1 MKKFF
6 VPETVQTSGMDCG
19 PAALKS
25 LFEGFGMPVSY
36 GRLREA
42 CQTGIDGTSIDTM
55 ETVASQLGLQ
65 AEQVMLPADHVLLQP
80 SKSLPAIAVVRLAN
94 GLTHFVVVWS
104 VHAGWVQVMDPAI
117 GRRWIRAKQFLS
129 ELYQHSVAVPAGMW
143 REFAA
148 SDEFQAT
155 LKRRLRNLGIGAT
168 QSQVLPKGAAA
179 DGDWRALA
187 TLDAG
192 CRLTAE
198 LIQSG
203 TFRRSRNCE
212 RFLRRVLQNPT
223 LIPHRYWSASSAGED
238 SAEEEQVS
246 VRGAVLVRVS
256 GRKGIASKEG
266 LSEEL
271 AAAIEEKPARPWRE
285 LQAILRQSGRSV
297 PALLILALFAA
308 AGGVLIEALL
318 FRGLFDVA
326 SELGLAGQRLGAM
339 AAVIGFGAIL
349 LMIDLSVFS
358 GTARLGRQLELRFQV
373 AFLSKIPKLGDRY
386 FRSRLLSDMAE
397 RSHTTYRLRQLPSLC
412 RQFFRSTFELCF
424 TAGGIIWLKPSAA
437 TLVCLTAAAALIP
450 SFITQ
455 RLLTERDLRARSHAA
470 ALTRYYLD
478 ALLGLIVVRAHGAET
493 GIRRGHERLLGEWA
507 STMLRRQK
515 AVVSAE
521 ALQLVLMF
529 GLVAI
534 LLMRGSSGGSDMGRV
549 LLLVYWALNLPVLGQ
564 EIGIILRQYPFY
576 RNHTLRLLD
585 PLGAPEE
592 SETRLGQ
599 LPAVSVGAPSIQFS
613 SVTVQAAGQEILRN
627 VDVGI
632 ESGSHVAIVGQS
644 GAGKSS
650 LTGILLG
657 WLKPA
662 AGEVLVDG
670 APLDCHALR
679 ASTAWV
685 DPTVQIWNQS
695 LLSNLSYGSQPDG
708 PNVGRVV
715 DAALLRGVLERLP
728 EGMQTP
734 LGEGGTLLSGGE
746 AQRVRLARSMLR
758 ENVRLVIL
766 DEPFRGL
773 DRDTRRELLRRA
785 RQYWSHCTL
794 LCITH
799 DLEET
804 QSFDR
809 VLVVENGSVIEH
821 GPPGELLCTEE
832 SRYAGLMRAE
842 ASTRALLW
850 SNRLWR
856 RIHIAR
862 GRAVEEISDH
872 KHERRTGI
880 RVA

>member
-1 MKKFF
+1 
-6 VPETVQTSGMDCG
+6 MDCG

-25 LFEGFGMPVSY
+25 LFESFGMAVSY

-55 ETVASQLGLQ
+55 ETVANQLGLQ
-65 AEQVMLPADHVLLQP
+65 AEQVMLPADHVLLSS
-80 SKSLPAIAVVRLAN
+80 SKSLPAIAVVQLAN

-104 VHAGWVQVMDPAI
+104 VLAGWVQVMDPAI
-117 GRRWIRAKQFLS
+117 GRRWIRARQFLS
-129 ELYQHSVAVPAGMW
+129 ELYQHTAAVSAEMW
-143 REFAA
+143 REFAT

-155 LKRRLRNLGIGAT
+155 LRRRLRNLGISST
-168 QSQVLPKGAAA
+168 QTEVLLKEAAA
-179 DGDWRALA
+179 DAGWRGLA

-192 CRLTAE
+192 CRLTSD
-198 LIQSG
+198 LIESG
-203 TFRRSRNCE
+203 AFRPSRNCE
-212 RFLRRVLQNPT
+212 GFLRRVLQNPS
-223 LIPHRYWSASSAGED
+223 LIPNRSWSTSPAAGD
-238 SAEEEQVS
+238 SPEEEQVS

-256 GRKGIASKEG
+256 GRKGTVSKEE

-285 LQAILRQSGRSV
+285 LQAILRQNGTSR
-297 PALLILALFAA
+297 PALLVLALFAA
-308 AGGVLIEALL
+308 AGGVLVEALL
-318 FRGLFDVA
+318 FRGLFDIA
-326 SELGLAGQRLGAM
+326 SELNVAGQRLGAM

-349 LMIDLSVFS
+349 LLLDLSIFS
-358 GTARLGRQLELRFQV
+358 GTARLGRHLELRFQV

-397 RSHTTYRLRQLPSLC
+397 RSHTTYRLRQLPGLC
-412 RQFFRSTFELCF
+412 RQFLRSTFELCF
-424 TAGGIIWLKPSAA
+424 TAAGIIWLEPSAA

-450 SFITQ
+450 SFLTQ

-478 ALLGLIVVRAHGAET
+478 ALLGLVAVRAHGAET

-529 GLVAI
+529 GLVAM
-534 LLMRGSSGGSDMGRV
+534 LLMRGSSSGDMGRV
-549 LLLVYWALNLPVLGQ
+549 LLLVYWALNLAVLGQ

-576 RNHTLRLLD
+576 RNHTLRVLD

-592 SETRLGQ
+592 SEARFEESWTASG
-599 LPAVSVGAPSIQFS
+599 GAPSIRFS
-613 SVTVQAAGQEILRN
+613 SVSAQAGGQEILRDVN
-627 VDVGI
+627 VEIV
-632 ESGSHVAIVGQS
+632 SGSHIAIVGQS

-650 LTGILLG
+650 LIGILLG

-670 APLDCHALR
+670 APLDCHTLR
-679 ASTAWV
+679 AATAWV

-695 LLSNLSYGSQPDG
+695 LLSNLSYGSRPDG
-708 PNVGRVV
+708 PGIGRAV
-715 DAALLRGVLERLP
+715 DTALLRGVLERLP
-728 EGMQTP
+728 EGMQTS

-746 AQRVRLARSMLR
+746 AQRVRFARSMLR
-758 ENVRLVIL
+758 DNVRLIIL

-804 QSFDR
+804 KSFDR
-809 VLVVENGSVIEH
+809 VLVVENGSVVEH
-821 GPPGELLCTEE
+821 GTPEDLLRSEQ
-832 SRYAGLMRAE
+832 SRYACLMRAE

-862 GRAVEEISDH
+862 GRAIEEVSDH
-872 KHERRTGI
+872 KHDRRTGI